1 MIAWIS
7 FAVTEVIKRE
17 NIRNVDSMKIAQ
29 CLS

>member
-17 NIRNVDSMKIAQ
+17 NIRNVDSMKED
-29 CLS
+29 SVP